1 MHISGISYF
10 RSGRIRGD
18 DMKKEM
24 NAFDVRAMVK
34 EMQCLLGG
42 YVDKVFHWD
51 RRTVLIRINAP
62 DGRREL
68 LFKDGK
74 WLHMPKDRPDT
85 PDTPGNFAVHLR
97 KMLGNARVAEV
108 TQQAF
113 DRIVTMKLTTKEA
126 TFHVIF
132 EMFGDGNLIVVED
145 GKIANCIEQKTWRH
159 RDVRIGAEY
168 HYPPTRQDPE
178 SMDLPEFGKAL
189 LASTSDIVRTLA
201 TAVNLGGQYAE
212 ETCLLA
218 GVEKNRKPSTLTEE
232 EVARLHTKMLD
243 LFAELKERQSPTVY
257 YEGDFAIDATPI
269 QLKQRE
275 SLDKESFE
283 SFSAALDEFI
293 YTKAPEVEEYRDDEL
308 ERLQRQQ
315 EQQEESIER
324 LTKEAEVLAERAN
337 LLYANYADTTKLLA
351 VLGKK
356 AEEMNW
362 DEFRSFVSPLPF
374 FVNLD
379 PQHQRI
385 VVRIAGQEVALNYTV
400 SLEENSNLIFQQSKE
415 LKDKVKGAETAVL
428 ETEKKIEERRK
439 LGELK
444 RKEAKEKVRPTK
456 QFWFEAY
463 RWFITAQGR
472 LVLGGRDARSNE
484 QVVKKHLDLPDRY
497 AHADVHGAASVI
509 IKKGEDADEAE
520 LREVCAFALANSKAW
535 GAGAAEGS
543 AYWVLPDQVSKTP
556 AAGEFVPR
564 GGFIIRGKRNYFHH
578 LPLQMGIGDI
588 EYQGARK
595 VMAAPVDTIKALSK
609 KYVIIEPGETERG
622 KLSSQLSKMFEVP
635 EEEIARI
642 LPPGNVR
649 LVQMVGVT
657 ENDG

>member
-1 MHISGISYF
+1 
-10 RSGRIRGD
+10 
-18 DMKKEM
+18 MKKEM

-51 RRTVLIRINAP
+51 RRTVLVRINAP

-74 WLHMPKDRPDT
+74 WLHMPKDRPET
-85 PDTPGNFAVHLR
+85 PDTPSNFAVHLR
-97 KMLGNARVAEV
+97 KMLGNARVVEV
-108 TQQAF
+108 GQQAF
-113 DRIVTMKLTTKEA
+113 DRIVTMRLTTKESSYQI
-126 TFHVIF
+126 IF
-132 EMFGDGNLIVVED
+132 EMFGDGNLVVVED

-168 HYPPTRQDPE
+168 QYPPTRQDPE
-178 SMDLPEFGKAL
+178 KMGLDEFGKAI
-189 LASTSDIVRTLA
+189 AGSTSDTVRTLA

-218 GVEKNRKPSTLTEE
+218 AVEKGRKPATLSDEE
-232 EVARLHTKMLD
+232 KARLHASMMQ
-243 LFAELKERQSPTVY
+243 LFTELRERPSPTVY
-257 YEGDFAIDATPI
+257 YEGDYATDASPI
-269 QLKQRE
+269 ELKQRE
-275 SLDKESFE
+275 GLEKETFE
-283 SFSAALDEFI
+283 SFSAAVDEFI
-293 YTKAPEVEEYRDDEL
+293 YAKAPEEEEYRDEEL

-337 LLYANYADTTKLLA
+337 LLYQNYADTTKLLA

-356 AEEMNW
+356 AQELSW
-362 DEFRSFVSPLPF
+362 DEFRKFVSPLPF
-374 FVNLD
+374 FVSLD
-379 PQHQRI
+379 PQHQHI

-400 SLEENSNLIFQQSKE
+400 SLEENANQIFHQAKE
-415 LKDKVKGAETAVL
+415 LKDKVKGAEAAVL
-428 ETEKKIEERRK
+428 ETEKKVEERRR

-444 RKEAKEKVRPTK
+444 RKEAKEKIRPTK

-463 RWFITAQGR
+463 RWFITANGR
-472 LVLGGRDARSNE
+472 IVLGGRDARSNE

-509 IKKGEDADEAE
+509 IKRGEEADEAE

-564 GGFIIRGKRNYFHH
+564 GGFIIRGKRNYCHH
-578 LPLQMGIGDI
+578 LPLQLGIGEI

-595 VMAAPVDTIKALSK
+595 VMAAPVDTIKAQSK
-609 KYVIIEPGETERG
+609 RYVIIEPGDMDRG
-622 KLSSQLSKMFEVP
+622 RLSSQLSKLFEVP

-649 LVQMVGVT
+649 LAQSVGVT
-657 ENDG
+657 ENNG